1 MLVCSFCLKEI
12 CCSQQQAELLFPLKV
27 WAVGCVLTRG
37 KKKSFSKSSNL
48 LLVGSLKFG
57 FALEM

>member
-27 WAVGCVLTRG
+27 WAVGCVLII

-48 LLVGSLKFG
+48 ILVGSLKFG
-57 FALEM
+57 YALFS